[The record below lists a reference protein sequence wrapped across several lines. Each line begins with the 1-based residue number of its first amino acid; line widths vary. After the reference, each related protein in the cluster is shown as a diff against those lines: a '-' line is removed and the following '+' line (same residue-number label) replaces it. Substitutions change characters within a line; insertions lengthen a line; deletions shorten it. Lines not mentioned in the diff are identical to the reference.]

1 MMLAASPRAMVW
13 TMLHVSAVSPAELS
27 AQVTSRLDAISGV
40 ANLVVEPGA
49 SRRPRGD
56 AISFDVHEAAANRV
70 LSELRLLGLAE
81 HGVIS
86 VMHLD
91 AALSDHPLRRSNRVL
106 RPESAPV
113 WDLVTARIE
122 SNADYAPSF
131 YVLLMLAG
139 LIGAVGLL
147 INSTILIVGAM
158 VVGPEYAAII
168 AVALGVTRR
177 DRRSIGS
184 GLAALGAGFGLAIV
198 ATLVF
203 GLLIRASGA
212 TPAPFL
218 AGLRPV
224 ADFINSP
231 DVFSVIVAVLAGLVG
246 VVSLTEAKAST
257 LIGVFISVTTIPAA
271 ASIGISIAYA
281 LWREARGSVL
291 QLLLNVVV
299 LIVVGAIA
307 LSVQRWFWRRQPGQ
321 VER

>member
-1 MMLAASPRAMVW
+1 
-13 TMLHVSAVSPAELS
+13 MLHVRAVSPAELS
-27 AQVTSRLDAISGV
+27 AQVTSRLITTLGV

-49 SRRPRGD
+49 GRRPSGD
-56 AISFDVHEAAANRV
+56 AISFDVHDSAANRV
-70 LSELRLLGLAE
+70 LRELRELGLGH

-86 VMHLD
+86 VVRLD
-91 AALSDHPLRRSNRVL
+91 AALSDHPLRHADSGKFRVL

-122 SNADYAPSF
+122 AGAEYAPSF
-131 YVLLMLAG
+131 YLLLMLAG

-147 INSTILIVGAM
+147 TNSTILIVGAM

-168 AVALGVTRR
+168 AVALGMSRR
-177 DRRSIGS
+177 DRRAITS
-184 GLAALGAGFGLAIV
+184 GLAALSAGFGVTIA
-198 ATLVF
+198 ATLAF
-203 GLLIRASGA
+203 GLIIRASGT
-212 TPAPFL
+212 TPRPFL

-231 DVFSVIVAVLAGLVG
+231 DVFSVIVAVLAGIVG

-271 ASIGISIAYA
+271 ASIGISIAYE
-281 LWREARGSVL
+281 LWREAGGSTL

-299 LIVVGAIA
+299 LIVVGDIA
-307 LSVQRWFWRRQPGQ
+307 LTAQRRIWRRQPTASGQ
-321 VER
+321 D